1 MKAIVLFSGGLDSL
15 LATRILQEQN
25 IETIG
30 LNVATPFYD
39 HSESAQKAAET
50 LGIELIVH
58 RTGNK
63 YIELIAH
70 PCFGYGKAVNPCID
84 CRIEMCRA
92 AKEQMEQHGAGFVAT
107 GEVVGQRPNNQMQH
121 QLNLIQRESGL
132 DGYLVRPLSAGA
144 MTPTQPEL
152 QGLLNRK
159 KLYRYTGRGR
169 GRAIALAHRLGIK
182 KIPPMSAGCSLCEK
196 SYAPKVFDLFK
207 HEQHPTNW
215 DAEILNA
222 GRQLRISPKVK
233 MVVARNENHCK
244 RLEELFAQS
253 DARSSILFIPESF
266 QGPTALLI
274 GEEIQEYIEL
284 AVTLI
289 LRYTNSDKYD
299 PSNAVIRVCRDSGQT
314 IIHAAKTDKK
324 QIISDS
330 QYVIAITK

>member
-15 LATRILQEQN
+15 LATRILQEQG

-30 LNVATPFYD
+30 LNFVTPFYD
-39 HSESAQKAAET
+39 HSESARKAADV

-63 YIELIAH
+63 YVELIAH
-70 PCFGYGKAVNPCID
+70 PRFDYGKAANPCID
-84 CRIEMCRA
+84 CRIEICCI
-92 AKEQMEQHGAGFVAT
+92 AKEQMEQRGADFVAT
-107 GEVVGQRPNNQMQH
+107 GDVVGQRPNNQMLH
-121 QLNLIQRESGL
+121 QLHLIQRESGL

-159 KLYRYTGRGR
+159 KLYSYTGRGR

-182 KIPPMSAGCSLCEK
+182 KIPPMSTGCSLCEK

-207 HEQHPTNW
+207 HEPHPTNW

-222 GRQLRISPKVK
+222 GRQLRISPNVK

-244 RLEELFAQS
+244 RLEELFAQP
-253 DARSSILFIPESF
+253 DARSSILLIPESF
-266 QGPTALLI
+266 QGPTVLLI
-274 GEEIQEYIEL
+274 GEEILEYIEL
-284 AVTLI
+284 AGTLV
-289 LRYTNSDKYD
+289 LRYTNSDKYN
-299 PSNAVIRVCRDSGQT
+299 PSNATIRVCRDSGQT
-314 IIHAAKTDKK
+314 V
-324 QIISDS
+324 ISAVKDEEVKDFS
-330 QYVIAITK
+330 IL